1 MTTSRWR
8 AVIVDD
14 EPLAR
19 KRVATLLRGHADIE
33 VVAEAGSGTRAVSVI
48 ATEKPDLV
56 FLDVQMPGADG
67 FGVLRALTPPLPL
80 VIFVT
85 AHDGHAI
92 RAFDV
97 QAVDYVLKPVV
108 EDRFHE
114 AVTRALERLRAS
126 GADVLSRQMTSLL
139 ERLAPAQQ
147 EDRLAIRTGDR
158 ILFVRFDD
166 IDWVGVD
173 GDYAQVHVGKE
184 THLVRETLGDLER
197 RLPASRFVRVH
208 RSSIVQ
214 TSRIKTIQPW
224 FKGDYV
230 LTLRDGTR
238 VTSGRTYRE
247 RVQALIR

>member
-1 MTTSRWR
+1 MTTPRWR

-19 KRVATLLRGHADIE
+19 KRIATLLRTHPEIE
-33 VVAEAGSGTRAVSVI
+33 VVAEAGSGTRAVGVI
-48 ATEKPDLV
+48 AAEKPDLV
-56 FLDVQMPGADG
+56 FLDVQMPGSDG
-67 FGVLRALTPPLPL
+67 FGVLRALAPPLPL

-85 AHDGHAI
+85 AHDEHAI

-114 AVTRALERLRAS
+114 AVRRAMGRLRAS
-126 GADVLSRQMTSLL
+126 SADALSQQMTSLL
-139 ERLAPAQQ
+139 ERLAPASQD
-147 EDRLAIRTGDR
+147 DRLAIKTGDR

-184 THLVRETLGDLER
+184 THLVRETLGEIER
-197 RLPASRFVRVH
+197 RLPASKFVRVH

-230 LTLRDGTR
+230 LTLHDGTR